1 MVSTLML
8 DKIDFKA
15 KNVTRNKQRYFILLK
30 RSIQKENI
38 TIININIYRHKYTT
52 GTLVYIKPILTK

>member
-1 MVSTLML
+1 ML

-15 KNVTRNKQRYFILLK
+15 KTVTRDKQRYFILLK

-38 TIININIYRHKYTT
+38 TIININIYIYIHTNTTQEHLYT
-52 GTLVYIKPILTK
+52 